1 MDSAVFV
8 ELLVRECLGADV
20 LAKSV
25 LEGLSLFRF
34 GQGDGGGGLHVPAH
48 AALELAAGVFARLV
62 FEEVLLGAQLSDGWG
77 H

>member
-1 MDSAVFV
+1 M
-8 ELLVRECLGADV
+8 RECLGADV

-25 LEGLSLFRF
+25 LESLSLFGF

-48 AALELAAGVFARLV
+48 AAWELAAGVFGRLV